1 MGETPTSP
9 IETIDDNC
17 PLRRLMARD
26 FRGIERVRRCAATCR
41 SRACDFRGIER
52 VLFRQRACDRE
63 EIDAIERPLRLRI
76 DFDEMRRS
84 AGLPRA
90 ELGELARK
98 AVDVICRQ

>member
-1 MGETPTSP
+1 MGEAVTSP
-9 IETIDDNC
+9 IKAIDDSR
-17 PLRRLMARD
+17 PLRRLMGR
-26 FRGIERVRRCAATCR
+26 
-41 SRACDFRGIER
+41 DFRGIER